1 MNEHSSPPIVALGAS
16 AGGIQA
22 LQQFFEAMPSD
33 SGFAFIVVLHL
44 SPDHESHLTQILQRS
59 TQMEVVQAKASAK
72 LEPNCVYVIP
82 PGLVLTLAD
91 DRLRVRKPVGIVER
105 HHPIDAIFQSLADQR
120 GAQAIGLIFSGSG
133 SNGSAGA
140 QAIREREGIVLVQDP
155 QSADHPDMPS
165 NVILSGLADLTLAPD
180 AMPAI
185 LTGIMNGN
193 RAGLLLASEDQ
204 LPKSAESEINA
215 ILSVLRGLGHHDFSP
230 YKKKTL
236 VRRILRRMGLV
247 GAESLAAYAEKLQD
261 DHEEVEALVSDLLIN
276 VTEFFRDQEAWE
288 TLRETV
294 IEPLIRAREQN
305 GTVRV
310 WVPACSS
317 GEEAYTIAMLLL
329 EQSENVHKPLGFKV
343 FATDAA
349 PKALVRARQGVFPGS
364 IAEAIPAHLLTRY
377 FDKEGDLYRAKK
389 RLREA
394 VIFAPQNLLGDPP
407 FSKID
412 IVSCRNLLIYLEPQ
426 VQEKV
431 IALLHFSLREGGHL
445 FLGTAETVGRHEA
458 LFQPVSKKWRIY
470 RRLGATR
477 HELVDFPL
485 LGESPFSALTSA
497 VSRHTPANEARDALL
512 SAFAPPSVLIDE
524 HNRILYFH
532 GELGS
537 FLQMPTGE
545 PTLDLPTMV
554 REELRAKVRAALRQ
568 ARKEGMRV
576 AAEAT
581 LRSGNRQRVTVTVT
595 PLSTATALG
604 RVLVSFEPRTLPP
617 LMVAPLD
624 EGDGLAL
631 SQGQLEQELQAVRE
645 DLRLSVE
652 QLETSN
658 EELKASNEEITSMNE
673 ELQSTNEELETT
685 KEELQSLNEELST
698 VNTQLQGKV
707 GELEDRTNDLDNLLN
722 STDIAT
728 LFLDDEFRIRWF
740 SPPTRSLF
748 QIRHSDLGRP
758 ITDFAQRFEDDSFLS
773 DAHDVLRTLQPR
785 DKEVAAADARW
796 HLRRILPY
804 RTDDNRIDG
813 VVATFTDITGRKRFE
828 EALAAAKLYAERIVD
843 TTRQPLVVLNQQLIV
858 HSANHAFYECFR
870 LQPAEIEGKVL
881 FEVGNGDW
889 DIPELRQALREA
901 MPDAGKLTDLVLSH
915 DFRDLG
921 HKELHVDARWL
932 DAGSLILVAIED
944 VTARRATDRERE
956 VLISELR
963 HRVRNLLAKIL
974 AIVSLSQEGKTSVAA
989 FADELKE
996 RITAIVR
1003 TEEFIGT
1010 RSDTIGLRELV
1021 EAELKSVSSADRLSI
1036 EGPEVRLSAHAA
1048 QGLALMLHELT
1059 TNAVKHG
1066 AFSGRDGRLDVRWS
1080 VDGGP
1085 EAPRFR
1091 LSWEES
1097 GAAKGQSHGGGFG
1110 SRLIREIVPHML
1122 GGATTVASGED
1133 GVACTLTIPLSDAAG
1148 ISLQ

>member
-1 MNEHSSPPIVALGAS
+1 M
-16 AGGIQA
+16 
-22 LQQFFEAMPSD
+22 
-33 SGFAFIVVLHL
+33 
-44 SPDHESHLTQILQRS
+44 
-59 TQMEVVQAKASAK
+59 
-72 LEPNCVYVIP
+72 
-82 PGLVLTLAD
+82 
-91 DRLRVRKPVGIVER
+91 
-105 HHPIDAIFQSLADQR
+105 
-120 GAQAIGLIFSGSG
+120 
-133 SNGSAGA
+133 
-140 QAIREREGIVLVQDP
+140 
-155 QSADHPDMPS
+155 
-165 NVILSGLADLTLAPD
+165 
-180 AMPAI
+180 
-185 LTGIMNGN
+185 
-193 RAGLLLASEDQ
+193 
-204 LPKSAESEINA
+204 
-215 ILSVLRGLGHHDFSP
+215 
-230 YKKKTL
+230 
-236 VRRILRRMGLV
+236 
-247 GAESLAAYAEKLQD
+247 
-261 DHEEVEALVSDLLIN
+261 
-276 VTEFFRDQEAWE
+276 
-288 TLRETV
+288 
-294 IEPLIRAREQN
+294 
-305 GTVRV
+305 
-310 WVPACSS
+310 
-317 GEEAYTIAMLLL
+317 
-329 EQSENVHKPLGFKV
+329 
-343 FATDAA
+343 
-349 PKALVRARQGVFPGS
+349 
-364 IAEAIPAHLLTRY
+364 
-377 FDKEGDLYRAKK
+377 
-389 RLREA
+389 
-394 VIFAPQNLLGDPP
+394 
-407 FSKID
+407 
-412 IVSCRNLLIYLEPQ
+412 
-426 VQEKV
+426 
-431 IALLHFSLREGGHL
+431 
-445 FLGTAETVGRHEA
+445 
-458 LFQPVSKKWRIY
+458 
-470 RRLGATR
+470 
-477 HELVDFPL
+477 
-485 LGESPFSALTSA
+485 
-497 VSRHTPANEARDALL
+497 
-512 SAFAPPSVLIDE
+512 LIDE

-604 RVLVSFEPRTLPP
+604 RALVSFEPRTLPP

-673 ELQSTNEELETT
+673 ELQSTNEELETS

-728 LFLDDEFRIRWF
+728 LFLDDKFRIRWF

-773 DAHDVLRTLQPR
+773 DAQDVLRTLQPR

-944 VTARRATDRERE
+944 VTARRATERERE

-1003 TEEFIGT
+1003 TEEFMGT

-1085 EAPRFR
+1085 EEPRFE

-1097 GAAKGQSHGGGFG
+1097 GAAKGVSHGGGFG

-1133 GVACTLTIPLSDAAG
+1133 GVACTLTIPLSDEAG